1 MYNKIIIKVNI
12 MAKRENEFPPSVKEM
27 IKNKGGYCCARP
39 TCRRP
44 VLEKL
49 LPSESK
55 PAGCGEGAH
64 IYSASKNKNVRPIP
78 DGVEDSFLISES
90 NGLLL
95 CANCHSFVD
104 YDPNGKIFTAKILF
118 SYKEEMETIV
128 KKFLKSVKKSNY
140 KDLNKDEIVALENK
154 IYESRR
160 NFDYNNPD
168 SEEEA
173 VVNHLFNAAYQLKG
187 TLTHQ
192 EFVDL
197 HLLNEITLEPSQYSF
212 GILDDELKQHVG
224 PVILKPYRIRNLM
237 IVSKQNKEFRLIL
250 NKSKMKKNGDM
261 YICKKSLFDEN
272 NELFNLITLSYAVE
286 MVNMEVRSINI
297 NINVDIDILKKN
309 KINLKNTTDF
319 IETRKKIETLLT
331 DDIEIRMQ
339 CFEDEDYLV
348 LNEYSKPNINNYG
361 PLHYLYFLSMLQY
374 FAKEYN
380 SNIYIDDDFDKKYQH
395 LLSSAQF
402 YYNLIVLNETS
413 NDFKLLLIKDGK
425 DDVEFVSKNMKFTFY
440 IDKFEVT
447 IYLND
452 FEFMLTPNYLECH
465 KTDKSKLSTKIK
477 KL

>member
-1 MYNKIIIKVNI
+1 
-12 MAKRENEFPPSVKEM
+12 MAKRKNDFKDSVKDI
-27 IKNKGGYCCARP
+27 IKNQGGYCCARP

-128 KKFLKSVKKSNY
+128 KNFLRSVKKSNY

-160 NFDYNNPD
+160 DFDYNNPD

-197 HLLNEITLEPSQYSF
+197 HLLNEITLEPSKYDF
-212 GILDDELKQHVG
+212 GILDDELKPHIG
-224 PVILKPYRIRNLM
+224 PITLKPYRIRSLM
-237 IVSKQNKEFRLIL
+237 ILSKQNKEFRLIL
-250 NKSKMKKNGDM
+250 NKSKMKKNGDI
-261 YICKKSLFDEN
+261 YVCKKSLFEESH
-272 NELFNLITLSYAVE
+272 ELCNLITLSYAVE
-286 MVNMEVRSINI
+286 IVNMEVKSINI
-297 NINVDIDILKKN
+297 NINVDIDVLKKN

-319 IETRKKIETLLT
+319 IEIRKKIETLLT

-339 CFEDEDYLV
+339 CFEDGDYLV
-348 LNEYSKPNINNYG
+348 LNEYSKPIINNYG
-361 PLHYLYFLSMLQY
+361 PLHYLYFLSLLQY

-380 SNIYIDDDFDKKYQH
+380 SDIYIDDDFDNNYQY
-395 LLSSAQF
+395 LLSSAYF
-402 YYNLIVLNETS
+402 YYNLIVLEQIP
-413 NDFKLLLIKDGK
+413 NDFKLPLTKYIE
-425 DDVEFVSKNMKFTFY
+425 DDIDFVLRDIKFTIF

-447 IYLND
+447 IYLNG
-452 FEFMLTPNYLECH
+452 FNSMANSSCFKCY
-465 KTDKSKLSTKIK
+465 KTDMSKLSIDIK
-477 KL
+477 KLNNP